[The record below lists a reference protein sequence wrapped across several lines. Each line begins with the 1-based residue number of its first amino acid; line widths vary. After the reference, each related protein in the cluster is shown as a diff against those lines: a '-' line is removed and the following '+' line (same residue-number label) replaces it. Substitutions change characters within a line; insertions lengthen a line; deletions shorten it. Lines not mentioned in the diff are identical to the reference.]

1 MLIVSILIL
10 CFTAMGDR
18 DGASAFILL
27 RSKAR
32 GIGLTAA
39 GQVFLDYAPLKIVIQ
54 GLLGR
59 ARSVYRVLVSVLV
72 AL

>member
-1 MLIVSILIL
+1 
-10 CFTAMGDR
+10 MGDR

-39 GQVFLDYAPLKIVIQ
+39 GQVFLDYARLKIVIQ
-54 GLLGR
+54 GLLDR
-59 ARSVYRVLVSVLV
+59 ARGVYRVLVSVVV

>member
-1 MLIVSILIL
+1 
-10 CFTAMGDR
+10 
-18 DGASAFILL
+18 L

-39 GQVFLDYAPLKIVIQ
+39 GQVFLDYARLKIVIQ

>member
-1 MLIVSILIL
+1 MD
-10 CFTAMGDR
+10 DR

-39 GQVFLDYAPLKIVIQ
+39 GQIFLDYARLEVAIQALLDPFVQYPVWVDGRHQVIN
-54 GLLGR
+54 
-59 ARSVYRVLVSVLV
+59 V
-72 AL
+72 